1 MLLALQGF
9 RTPEEVATF
18 GSLMQ
23 GLADIVVGKYD
34 GSLKVCVL
42 RWNAARVQDRHVLTE
57 FLLCWVGVCWVGGE
71 SGGARATG
79 AVGSQSARQQKH
91 SRMTRCDRCF

>member
-1 MLLALQGF
+1 MRLPAFLPALQGF

-34 GSLKVCVL
+34 GSLKVGG
-42 RWNAARVQDRHVLTE
+42 
-57 FLLCWVGVCWVGGE
+57 VG
-71 SGGARATG
+71 T
-79 AVGSQSARQQKH
+79 
-91 SRMTRCDRCF
+91 